1 MLKPTYGIMVYQEQ
15 IMQTAQIMA
24 DFSLG
29 QADLLRR
36 AMGKKKKEEME
47 KQSAI
52 FVAGATKKG
61 VTEKNARDIFEIMEK
76 FASYGFNRSHAAAY
90 SVVAFQTAYLKANY
104 AAEYMASVLTHNKDK
119 SDTLNIMLQECKA
132 QGIDVLG
139 PDVNE
144 SQLNFT
150 VNSKGQIRFGLSAIK
165 GVGEVPVEKLL
176 ETRREGAFAT
186 IADFVRRVPPQVANK
201 KCLESFAYS
210 GALDCFGLERVQ
222 YFTPT
227 EKEATFVDALNRYN
241 SVFHKQQ
248 KDTSASLFG
257 EESLTDLIE
266 DPIAPKISKRWS
278 LIEQLK
284 YEKDV
289 VGIFISGHPLNDY
302 ELEYRRFATPIADL
316 HKHKD
321 KDVAIAGIVTA
332 VNHRVNQKGGGYGF
346 LTISDY
352 DDNLE
357 LAFFNDNYLKYK
369 DYMQLDMV
377 VFVKG
382 KYLTRFNKP
391 NEFELRVNEMRLLD
405 GMAKEKI
412 RQISLNIAI
421 DQLNKELILQLDE
434 ICNRFAGEQLLG
446 IKLSSPKQGITLQYI
461 AFKRKVQ
468 IDSLLLRALEKL
480 GIATEIN

>member
-1 MLKPTYGIMVYQEQ
+1 
-15 IMQTAQIMA
+15 
-24 DFSLG
+24 
-29 QADLLRR
+29 
-36 AMGKKKKEEME
+36 MGKKKMDVMQQQKLIFREGCE
-47 KQSAI
+47 KHNQIPADKADEI
-52 FVAGATKKG
+52 F
-61 VTEKNARDIFEIMEK
+61 DIMMK
-76 FASYGFNRSHAAAY
+76 FAEYGFNRSHSAAY
-90 SVVAFQTAYLKANY
+90 SLVAFQTAYLKANY
-104 AAEYMASVLTHNKDK
+104 PAEYMASVLTHNMNDIKK
-119 SDTLNIMLQECKA
+119 VTFFMEECKRLK
-132 QGIDVLG
+132 IPVLG

-316 HKHKD
+316 ESTGRYEVRLPVSLDDLAFIKSQQD
-321 KDVAIAGIVTA
+321 GTVALHAEIGG
-332 VNHRVNQKGGGYGF
+332 QKMTWTGTVVRTEGEVERASRSVY
-346 LTISDY
+346 LVA
-352 DDNLE
+352 E
-357 LAFFNDNYLKYK
+357 LAEDNSPQDAFLKPGLFLRAQVEGRVIP
-369 DYMQLDMV
+369 DVFEIPSLAFLD
-377 VFVKG
+377 
-382 KYLTRFNKP
+382 
-391 NEFELRVNEMRLLD
+391 ESHLRVVTKDDKLFNREVKVTRRTATTMLVSEGLQQGDRVCLTSIPAAID
-405 GMAKEKI
+405 GMQVKVTETTGA
-412 RQISLNIAI
+412 AP
-421 DQLNKELILQLDE
+421 
-434 ICNRFAGEQLLG
+434 AGTQ
-446 IKLSSPKQGITLQYI
+446 P
-461 AFKRKVQ
+461 AP
-468 IDSLLLRALEKL
+468 
-480 GIATEIN
+480 